1 VLVLPYSNFMPTK
14 TIRESLGLPGGE
26 VIAVT
31 KSEENRVWLDTTCSL
46 YYIKEYP
53 LNPETIFRQRRT
65 RLDYSKTHEAKAEC
79 QEDDLSDAWDTGS
92 GFEDDEGAHTAA
104 PTNTV
109 GKTSVY
115 PPTANR
121 EEDRWLSITPF
132 SGKPD
137 LSLNDM
143 SDDTQ
148 LSRSII
154 PSFGETQPDSSFTQQ
169 ALFNLATNRL
179 RRIRPTEFSKTTPPS
194 HLVKDYCLLRTATT
208 DIELQPFDPDAPCI
222 ECKHLLATPIRSG
235 MDTPW
240 DLHPMYSERISML
253 LHVPELNLVVAGSP
267 TGRVALITLTKTA
280 KRLHM
285 TRVRHGFRVEC
296 VLPRK
301 VEDEKKLRPD
311 CTLIGVAM
319 SPAPSRAG
327 RGLELRLDTGPG
339 TAGPTVFRLMLHYK
353 DHTILMYDV
362 ARGVDREELLV
373 F

>member
-1 VLVLPYSNFMPTK
+1 VLVLPYSNFKPAK

-31 KSEENRVWLDTTCSL
+31 KPEENRVWLDTSCSL
-46 YYIKEYP
+46 YYIKGYP
-53 LNPETIFRQRRT
+53 WNPETIFRQRAT
-65 RLDYSKTHEAKAEC
+65 RLDYSRTHAAKAEC
-79 QEDDLSDAWDTGS
+79 QEDDLSDAWDSDNGT
-92 GFEDDEGAHTAA
+92 DEEEATQTAA
-104 PTNTV
+104 PASTV

-115 PPTANR
+115 PPTADR
-121 EEDRWLSITPF
+121 EDDRWLSITPF

-143 SDDTQ
+143 SDEMQ
-148 LSRSII
+148 LSRSIV
-154 PSFGETQPDSSFTQQ
+154 PSFGETQPDSSYTQT

-179 RRIRPTEFSKTTPPS
+179 RRIRPTEFAKTTPPS
-194 HLVKDYCLLRTATT
+194 HLVNEYCLLRTSTT
-208 DIELQPFDPDAPCI
+208 DIELQPFDPDAACV
-222 ECKHLLATPIRSG
+222 ECKHLLAMPTRHG
-235 MDTPW
+235 MNAPW
-240 DLHPMYSERISML
+240 DLHSVYSERISML
-253 LHVPELNLVVAGSP
+253 LHVPEMNLVVAGSP

-285 TRVRHGFRVEC
+285 ARVRYGFRVEC

-301 VEDEKKLRPD
+301 ADDEKKLRPE

-327 RGLELRLDTGPG
+327 RGLELRPDTGPG

-362 ARGVDREELLV
+362 ARGVGRDELLV